1 MDGLA
6 PKRGRGRPRGTPSHH
21 VMTRMGPD
29 LITRIDA
36 YTEMLQANNPG
47 LHVSRADTI
56 RAICERFL
64 TTVQHDLVH
73 EEQNVYETSRNLHKP
88 AGSPPLSIR
97 HKMPTSGM
105 RKSIIELL
113 RQYPKGLSPAEVRRK
128 LDVAKNLGST
138 IKAMARDGLL
148 TRVETGRYIVAET
161 VKNH

>member
-1 MDGLA
+1 MDGFT

-21 VMTRMGPD
+21 VMTRMATD

-36 YTEMLQANNPG
+36 YTETLQANNPG

-56 RAICERFL
+56 RTICERFL
-64 TTVQHDLVH
+64 AIVQHDLVY
-73 EEQNVYETSRNLHKP
+73 EEQNVYETSRNLQNL
-88 AGSPPLSIR
+88 ARSSPPSAR
-97 HKMPTSGM
+97 HKIPTSGM

-148 TRVETGRYIVAET
+148 TRVETGRYTVAET
-161 VKNH
+161 VENH